1 MAGKDPG
8 ALFNQKTVENALK
21 GFTFPADTSDRHKKI
36 QEWIASLKSGKLTKV
51 KEVSLHGQFLNDI
64 FQTVLGYRS
73 IIGGDRWELHAE
85 QTIADGGGSADGALG
100 LFHAKTE
107 DSGKVKLQGRVV
119 APIELKGVT
128 NDLDRA
134 ASGRHESA
142 VDQGWRYANYTSDCR
157 WVIVSN
163 YREVRLYQTSKTPAY
178 YERFLLEDLA
188 DTKTFQQF
196 YFILCRDNFLP
207 ETADP
212 KSQSRTDQLLSESA
226 SADEDITKKLY
237 QEYKQIR
244 LALAKHFLH
253 TGPED
258 LGDRTITLIS
268 AAQKVLDRILFIA
281 FCEDRDL
288 LPEKTL
294 KKAHDH
300 KDPYSPR
307 TVWENFKAV
316 FQAVDKGNSALSIPG
331 YNGGL
336 FAPDL
341 LLDGQLQVS
350 DVLCSQLNKLTN
362 YDFDSEVSVN
372 ILGHIF
378 EQSVSDLEELR
389 ARATNQEYDQK
400 KGRRKT
406 QGVYYTP
413 AFITQYIVGVALGEY
428 LERKEKALWEEI
440 GIDQLRSNAV
450 RQRQRAE
457 IQFWE
462 RYRDEVLTQTR
473 VIDPACGSGAFL
485 IAAFDYLNRKYEE
498 VNERLAALKTEDE
511 LGEFV
516 GQRSLFDLTKTIL
529 NQNLYGVD
537 LSPESVEISK
547 LSLWLKTAER
557 GKTLTYLDDNIRV
570 GNSIVDDPELDPYA
584 FDWAAAFPDVFAD
597 GGFDV
602 VIGNPPY
609 VRQELL
615 TPFKSY
621 LQEHYATYDG
631 VADIYVYFYEKGLNI
646 LRPNGILSY
655 IVTNKW
661 LRAGYGEPL
670 RKFFAENS
678 VFEKIIDFG
687 HAPIF
692 EDADV
697 FPCIVSVR
705 KQENVEAEVVQVCLV
720 PREHLESINLPQY
733 IGQEGYSIPWSRFTT
748 EAWSLEPLAVN
759 SLVNKIQDSGS
770 PLSEL
775 LGIKPYRGI
784 VTGFNDAFLVDQ
796 STKDTLVRN
805 HQSASEVLRPFLRGR
820 NINRWKP
827 EWENIWML
835 FIRWD
840 CPIESYPSVLKWLEQ
855 HRKGLEKRPE
865 VKQGRF
871 PWYALSRYGSEYWKL
886 FEKPKIIYQVIQF
899 HCQYALDTSGAYG
912 NDKTYFLPTNDLY
925 LIGVLNSPLMWWH
938 NWRYFGHMKDEAL
951 NPANYKMESL
961 PIALPTDEIRA
972 EVEPAVQ
979 RLIESTKAN
988 QEATHDIL
996 DWLHLEHGI
1005 EKPGNKLSDFA
1016 KLSLDD
1022 FLKEVRKRRPKAT
1035 GGLGPKLLK
1044 ELKDAYND
1052 YALPIQNR
1060 RIEGLALE
1068 HRISDLVNSAYGL
1081 TPEEIDLVWKTA
1093 PPRMPFQKP

>member
-1 MAGKDPG
+1 MAGKASG

-21 GFTFPADTSDRHKKI
+21 GFTFPVDMSDRHQKI

-107 DSGKVKLQGRVV
+107 DSDKVKLQGRVI

-142 VDQGWRYANYTSDCR
+142 VDQGWRYANYTPDCR

-178 YERFLLEDLA
+178 YERFWLEDLA
-188 DTKTFQQF
+188 DLKIFQQF

-212 KSQSRTDQLLSESA
+212 KSQSRTDRLLSESA

-258 LGDRTITLIS
+258 LRDRTITLIA

-316 FQAVDKGNSALSIPG
+316 FQAVDKGNSALSISG

-341 LLDGQLQVS
+341 LLDEQLQVS

-389 ARATNQEYDQK
+389 ARATNQEYNQK

-428 LERKEKALWEEI
+428 LERKEKALWKEI
-440 GIDQLRSNAV
+440 GIDQIRSNAV

-485 IAAFDYLNRKYEE
+485 IAAFDFLNRKYEE

-537 LSPESVEISK
+537 LSPESVEITK

-570 GNSIVDDPELDPYA
+570 GNSIIADPEVDPYA
-584 FDWAAAFPDVFAD
+584 FDWAAAFHDVFTS

-615 TPFKSY
+615 TPFKPY

-631 VADIYVYFYEKGLNI
+631 VADLYVYFYEKGLDI

-670 RKFFAENS
+670 RKFFVENS
-678 VFEKIIDFG
+678 VVEQIIDFG

-697 FPCIVSVR
+697 FPCIVSARRPEHDKVT
-705 KQENVEAEVVQVCLV
+705 ESEVPVTVEISLV
-720 PREHLESINLPQY
+720 PRENLENINLPQY
-733 IGQEGYSIPWSRFTT
+733 VRQEGYDVPWSKFSS
-748 EAWSLEPLAVN
+748 EGWILEPTAVDN
-759 SLVNKIQDSGS
+759 LMQQIKNNGKPLNTLIKGKPTYGIKTGFNKAFLIDSATKD
-770 PLSEL
+770 EL
-775 LGIKPYRGI
+775 IRADPKCSDIIKPY
-784 VTGFNDAFLVDQ
+784 
-796 STKDTLVRN
+796 
-805 HQSASEVLRPFLRGR
+805 LRGQDVK
-820 NINRWKP
+820 RWYPESDKP
-827 EWENIWML
+827 WIILIKSSNNYEWSWSRQASQEDAENV
-835 FIRWD
+835 FKKT
-840 CPIESYPSVLKWLEQ
+840 YPSIYNYFSTYEEKLK
-855 HRKGLEKRPE
+855 KRSD
-865 VKQGRF
+865 QGKFWWELRNCA
-871 PWYALSRYGSEYWKL
+871 YYSL
-886 FEKPKIIYQVIQF
+886 FEEDKIVYQVIQF
-899 HCQYALDTSGAYG
+899 LPQYAFESTHAYS
-912 NDKTYFLPTNDLY
+912 NDKTYFIPSDDLFI
-925 LIGVLNSPLMWWH
+925 LACLNSPLMWWFS
-938 NWRYFGHMKDEAL
+938 WRYFSHMKDDAL
-951 NPANYKMESL
+951 NPANFKMEAL
-961 PIALPTDEIRA
+961 PIALPTNEIRA

-979 RLIESTKAN
+979 RLIELTKAN

-996 DWLHLEHGI
+996 DWLQLEHSV

-1016 KLSLDD
+1016 RLSLDD

-1035 GGLGPKLLK
+1035 VGLGPKLLK

-1052 YALPIQNR
+1052 YALPIQTR
-1060 RIEGLALE
+1060 RIRPLA
-1068 HRISDLVNSAYGL
+1068 
-1081 TPEEIDLVWKTA
+1081 
-1093 PPRMPFQKP
+1093 